1 MKNEAQKKVEVL
13 VTVPLNENLIESLKN
28 VSPKLNIT
36 VQTAKNLQ
44 DIPNEVLKKTEVL
57 FTDQFIPDSAITPN
71 LRWIQF
77 NYAGLDFLLDHPIT
91 QNSDIKLTSLSG
103 AAAPQVA
110 EYILTMMLSLGHK
123 IPAIMR
129 HQRNREWLP
138 DRYTRLVP
146 TELRG
151 KTLGVVGYGSIGRE
165 IARLVQP
172 FGVKVMASKR
182 DVMHPEESGY
192 TPEGLGDPEGNLFT
206 RLYPIQAIKSM
217 FKLCDF
223 VVISLPKT
231 KETIGLISEAEFGA
245 MKPEAF
251 FIDVSRGGITNS
263 EALRT
268 ALLEKEIAGAAL
280 DVFPEE
286 PLPKDSPL
294 WETPNLIISPHIS
307 GISSKYNERSVSLF
321 IKNLNLYLEDCPL
334 LNIFNPVTGY

>member
-1 MKNEAQKKVEVL
+1 MKNEAQKKIEVL
-13 VTVPLNENLIESLKN
+13 ITVPLAENLIELLKN
-28 VSPKLNIT
+28 VSPKFNIT
-36 VQTAKNLQ
+36 AHTAKNLQ
-44 DIPNEVLKKTEVL
+44 DIPSDVLKKAEIL
-57 FTDQFIPDSAITPN
+57 FTDQLLPDPVNAPN

-91 QNSDIKLTSLSG
+91 QNNDIKLTSLSG

-110 EYILTMMLSLGHK
+110 EYVLTMLLTLSHK
-123 IPAIMR
+123 IPAILR

-151 KTLGVVGYGSIGRE
+151 KTLGLVGYGSIGRE

-172 FGVKVMASKR
+172 FGLKILASKR
-182 DVMHPEESGY
+182 DVMHPEEVGY
-192 TPEGLGDPEGNLFT
+192 APESTGDPDGNLFT

-217 FKLCDF
+217 LKLCDF

-231 KETIGLISEAEFGA
+231 KETIGLISEGEFGV

-251 FIDVSRGGITNS
+251 FIDISRGGITNS

-268 ALLEKEIAGAAL
+268 ALVEKQIAGAAL

-307 GISSKYNERSVSLF
+307 GISNKYNERAVNLF

-334 LNIFNPVTGY
+334 LNLFNPATGY